1 MELYSIES
9 GHGKRRLKYLH
20 FLPRTRGVG
29 MGLRFYITKRILYAF
44 ILLFF
49 IIALNFIIF
58 RLMPGDPIAMLLNP
72 FEKTSIED
80 KIRQEEELK
89 KQWGLNEPLHVQFAM
104 YVRNLFTWNFGKSIV
119 SRKPVSQEMLY
130 KIPYT
135 LTLLGTTTILAVIIG
150 VLWGAYTAQKR
161 GSLFDSFSVTSS
173 LVFYSLPVFWLGL
186 VFILIF
192 FVNLGW
198 LPHAH
203 AFPTEWA
210 LGWPQPYKMTS
221 SVSGGT
227 LNILVSLNPGE
238 ILEFIGGYVSH
249 AFLPI
254 LTLTIF
260 QYGGFL
266 LLTRAVMMET
276 LTEDYVITARAKG
289 LEERTV
295 LFKHALKNASL
306 PLITSAAISF
316 GFILSG
322 AIITETVFTWP
333 GLGGWIWDAINLR
346 NYTVLM
352 AIFYV
357 IAICVIVANL
367 MADLLYGI
375 IDPRIKYG

>member
-1 MELYSIES
+1 
-9 GHGKRRLKYLH
+9 
-20 FLPRTRGVG
+20 

-44 ILLFF
+44 VLLFF

-58 RLMPGDPIAMLLNP
+58 RLMPGDPIGLLMNP

-80 KIRQEEELK
+80 KIRQEEELNR
-89 KQWGLNEPLHVQFAM
+89 QWGLKDPLHVQFAK
-104 YVRNLFTWNFGKSIV
+104 YVTNLFTWDFGKSIV
-119 SRKPVSQEMLY
+119 SRRPVSEEMLV

-135 LTLLGTTTILAVIIG
+135 LGLLGTTTIFAVIIG

-161 GSLFDSFSVTSS
+161 GSVFDSFSVTSS

-186 VFILIF
+186 IFILIF
-192 FVNLGW
+192 FVNLGL

-210 LGWPQPYKMTS
+210 LGWPEPYKVTNDI
-221 SVSGGT
+221 SGGM
-227 LNILVSLNPGE
+227 LNILVSVNPGDT
-238 ILEFIGGYVSH
+238 LEFIGGYIKH

-260 QYGGFL
+260 QYGGYL

-276 LTEDYVITARAKG
+276 LTEDYVLTARAKG
-289 LEERTV
+289 LQERVV

-322 AIITETVFTWP
+322 AIITETVFSWP
-333 GLGGWIWDAINLR
+333 GLGGWIWSAINLR

-357 IAICVIVANL
+357 IAICVIVANFL
-367 MADLLYGI
+367 ADLLYGI
-375 IDPRIKYG
+375 IDPRIKY